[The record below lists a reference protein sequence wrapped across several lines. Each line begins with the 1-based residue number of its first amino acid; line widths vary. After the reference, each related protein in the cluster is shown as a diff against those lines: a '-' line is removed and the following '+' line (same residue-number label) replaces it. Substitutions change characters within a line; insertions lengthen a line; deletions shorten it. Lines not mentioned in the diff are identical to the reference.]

1 MERELRKLIKVT
13 LDKNNIEIP
22 FPTNMINTNFQ
33 NEERMDKQ
41 MVENFNL
48 GDIVEMKKTHPCGTN
63 NFEIIRIG
71 ADIKIKCVGCGRIV
85 MIPRRKFQKDA
96 KKIVAVAES

>member
-1 MERELRKLIKVT
+1 
-13 LDKNNIEIP
+13 
-22 FPTNMINTNFQ
+22 
-33 NEERMDKQ
+33 

-48 GDIVEMKKTHPCGTN
+48 GDIVEMKKTHTCGTN

>member
-1 MERELRKLIKVT
+1 
-13 LDKNNIEIP
+13 
-22 FPTNMINTNFQ
+22 
-33 NEERMDKQ
+33 